1 MDALSLLKQDHD
13 EVKKILGKLED
24 TTERA
29 VKTRTEL
36 FETFRTEMQAHEAI
50 EEEIFYP
57 ALKQHAETKDI
68 TLEGYEEHHVVDL
81 VMDELEGVPVEDETW
96 VAKFTVMKENIEHH
110 IEEEEGEM
118 FPKAREVIG
127 DELEALG
134 ERMTA
139 RKEELLSASSS
150 ELNGAIDEAA
160 ERPGVVCP
168 GPFRVPNRR
177 ASSRYQA
184 GPLPLRSPCLRR
196 GWHGGG
202 HGRRRRRCRRPWRSR
217 RLRGRDRWPW
227 LRRSRSRPLVSG
239 TADPCPRSVLLAR
252 GSRPERPA
260 EFLDLVP
267 RFPLDERAH
276 RPTAVRVSRA
286 VRRRRGTWRM
296 KGRTSVCCQHSVGG
310 VVDREP
316 GVAAGNGADPTL
328 REHLVAPA
336 RVCRS
341 LAPQCDLTVDG
352 DVPHRGTSSRSDA
365 RVIPGGD
372 LRKPRP
378 SRTIGGRQRVE
389 TTNQI
394 DVSPSTVMLHA
405 SASCESR

>member
-36 FETFRTEMQAHEAI
+36 FETFRMEMQAHEAI

-81 VMDELEGVPVEDETW
+81 VMDELEGVPVDDETW
-96 VAKFTVMKENIEHH
+96 ISEVHRA
-110 IEEEEGEM
+110 EGEHRA
-118 FPKAREVIG
+118 PHRRGRGRDVPQGPRGDRGRTRGARRTDDG
-127 DELEALG
+127 AQG
-134 ERMTA
+134 GTPER
-139 RKEELLSASSS
+139 LVQQ
-150 ELNGAIDEAA
+150 LNGAST
-160 ERPGVVCP
+160 RPRNGSGSVCP

-177 ASSRYQA
+177 ASSRYQT
-184 GPLPLRSPCLRR
+184 GPLRAPLQRLRR

-260 EFLDLVP
+260 AFLDLLP
-267 RFPLDERAH
+267 RFPFDERAH

-296 KGRTSVCCQHSVGG
+296 KGRTSVCCQHSVGV

-336 RVCRS
+336 CVCRS

-372 LRKPRP
+372 LRKPRS
-378 SRTIGGRQRVE
+378 SRNVGGRQRVE